1 MVLSPEATKEI
12 RDLIDE
18 RLRQLGLI
26 AWLRISNPSS
36 PKPNHLYRHLQE
48 EWLDT
53 TEPQRIILHWTGGS
67 YTASSLDKK
76 HYHFL
81 VQGAER
87 PEVIIGE
94 HRVSANSDTS
104 AGIYAAHVR
113 GWNTDSIGIAICAMA
128 GAKEN
133 GPYGSFP
140 VTELQFAVAAE
151 LCAELCHHYKINPE
165 NVMSHFEVEHRGGP
179 KQAGKWDVSVVPS
192 MPLKG
197 LALMENFRTRVRT
210 HLLSLS

>member
-1 MVLSPEATKEI
+1 MKEI
-12 RDLIDE
+12 CDLIDE
-18 RLRQLGLI
+18 RLRRFGLI
-26 AWLRISNPSS
+26 GGLRISSSSS

-53 TEPQRIILHWTGGS
+53 AEPRRIILHWTGGS
-67 YTASSLDKK
+67 YVASSLDKK

-81 VQGAER
+81 VQGAGQ
-87 PEVIIGE
+87 PEIIIGKYS
-94 HRVSANSDTS
+94 VSANSDTS
-104 AGIYAAHVR
+104 DGVYAAHVR

-133 GPYGSFP
+133 GPYGIFP
-140 VTELQFAVAAE
+140 VTEQQFAVAVE
-151 LCAELCHHYKINPE
+151 LCAELCHYYKINPE
-165 NVMSHFEVEHRGGP
+165 NIMSHFEVERRGGP

-197 LALMENFRTRVRT
+197 LALMESFRSRVRT